1 MSKSISR
8 VLLAGVIAS
17 SLAFLGGCSSGTST
31 VTEETATTTEETTT
45 TEESTANT
53 TTEDNA
59 TTEDTTA
66 TDQGRPSMED
76 MFANL
81 DEETKAKAQ
90 EILSQMNDG
99 TITRED
105 AEAQLAELGV

>member
-1 MSKSISR
+1 
-8 VLLAGVIAS
+8 
-17 SLAFLGGCSSGTST
+17 
-31 VTEETATTTEETTT
+31 
-45 TEESTANT
+45 
-53 TTEDNA
+53 
-59 TTEDTTA
+59 
-66 TDQGRPSMED
+66 MED

-105 AEAQLAELGV
+105 AEAQLAELGVELPQGRDGGGFNTDMFADLDDETKAKAQEIMSQMDGGTITREDAEAQLAELGVTLPERPDRTAE